1 MFELIFTF
9 KLYKY
14 KEIFFKLGDV
24 NLNVGF
30 DSQIDFPPSYFTFW
44 MLCCLMYSIFLIFFS
59 FAFSYNK

>member
-24 NLNVGF
+24 SLNVGF
-30 DSQIDFPPSYFTFW
+30 DSQIDFPPSYFTF
-44 MLCCLMYSIFLIFFS
+44 
-59 FAFSYNK
+59 